1 MMNNNKKKLEL
12 YVHIPFCARKCLYC
26 DFLSFRTLATVQ
38 EDYVRQLLEE
48 IQAAS
53 ITAEGSQVTTIFIGG
68 GTPSILEGGLIR
80 AIVETIRLYFDVAPD
95 AEITIEANPGT
106 LTPQKLDIYR
116 GCGINRISLGLQ
128 SADNGELK
136 ALGRIHSFEEFLKS
150 FERARQ
156 AGFWSINVDLM
167 SALPGQTLESWKN
180 TLKKV
185 AMLKPEH
192 ISAYS
197 LIIEENTPF
206 WERYGQKAAGCG
218 GGPWPP
224 LPDEDTER
232 KMYQITKDFL
242 EEQGYNRYEISNYA
256 KPGFECRHNI
266 GYWTGIEYLGL
277 GLGASSC
284 YKGVR
289 FSNERDLKTYL
300 ELDFMKDGLVKL
312 YQDVQEQ
319 TRSSRMEEFMFL
331 GLRMTR
337 GVSDID
343 FTGQFGVKIRSVYG
357 DKIDTLIANGLLR
370 EEGSRLMLTDWG
382 IDVSNYVLSEFLLDQ
397 EL

>member
-1 MMNNNKKKLEL
+1 MEL

-26 DFLSFRTLATVQ
+26 DFLSFRALAQVQ
-38 EDYVRQLLEE
+38 EEYVRQLLEE

-53 ITAEGSQVTTIFIGG
+53 LTAEDYRVNTVFIGG
-68 GTPSILEGGLIR
+68 GTPSILEPVMIR
-80 AIVETIRLYFDVAPD
+80 AIMETIRMYFEVAPD

-128 SADNGELK
+128 SADNRELK
-136 ALGRIHSFEEFLKS
+136 ALGRIHTFEEFLKS

-156 AGFWSINVDLM
+156 AGFWSVNVDLM

-180 TLKKV
+180 SLKKV

-197 LIIEENTPF
+197 LIIGQNTPF
-206 WERYGQKAAGCG
+206 WERYGQDGCSG
-218 GGPWPP
+218 SKTGSWPP

-232 KMYQITKDFL
+232 KMYQITKEFL
-242 EEQGYNRYEISNYA
+242 EEQGYERYEISNYA

-266 GYWTGIEYLGL
+266 GYWTGAEYLGL
-277 GLGASSC
+277 GLGSSSC
-284 YKGVR
+284 YKGSR
-289 FSNERDLKTYL
+289 FSNETDLETYL
-300 ELDFMKDGLVKL
+300 KLDFMRDGLMKL
-312 YQDVQEQ
+312 YQDVQTQ
-319 TRSSRMEEFMFL
+319 TRRSRMEEFMFL
-331 GLRMTR
+331 GLRMTK

-343 FTGQFGVKIRSVYG
+343 FTAQFGVKIRSVYG
-357 DKIDTLIANGLLR
+357 EKIDRLIANGLIR
-370 EEGSRLMLTDWG
+370 EEASRLMLTDWG
-382 IDVSNYVLSEFLLDQ
+382 IDITNYVLSEFLLDG
-397 EL
+397 E